1 VFTNT
6 GIDLPPQ
13 TDETVTAVLE
23 SNDLPNLITG
33 ETGFAHSGDIKI
45 WYERMIPKDSVKG
58 SILLVMGYSST
69 AMLWSSNFYQP
80 LVDAGYEVIR
90 YDNRGV
96 GASDWMA
103 NWDKNKPYTLE
114 DMAKDGIA
122 VLDAINISKA
132 HIIGASM
139 GGMIA
144 QRMAISHQDRVA
156 TLTSIMSSGYM
167 EDPEITPVSSEF
179 TQKMLKYTLK
189 FLLPPSEAGVM
200 KFSIAMQDLLKGN
213 GGYQPDMKSAAQR
226 ALFEMRNRK
235 GYNSTAGD
243 QHLAAIIASGSR
255 LDELG
260 TISAPCLVIHGKS
273 DPLVYFAHAQKYAP
287 LLPNAKTLYIDGMGH
302 DLPSPYLSQIHTAIL
317 NLIAN

>member
-1 VFTNT
+1 
-6 GIDLPPQ
+6 
-13 TDETVTAVLE
+13 
-23 SNDLPNLITG
+23 
-33 ETGFAHSGDIKI
+33 
-45 WYERMIPKDSVKG
+45 
-58 SILLVMGYSST
+58 
-69 AMLWSSNFYQP
+69 MLWSSNFYQP